1 MTSLIKYILALVASL
16 TVVTFTQGQTDQ
28 NTSQTFS
35 ATVLDA
41 KTQEPIPFA
50 TVQTGHNKGTITN
63 TEGVFSV
70 ILEENRLE
78 NDSIYISS
86 MGYGK
91 KGVLPNTTVDGIILL
106 KAETNELDS
115 VFLTNNP
122 LEPEEVIARVKENI
136 ATNYPNTLT
145 QKKIFFRQSLHNT
158 MNKMDVETKKSTIEE
173 LDKELIDSVVNLI
186 PRKSDYYSESVATLS
201 GNYIKQK
208 LNVERAAKL
217 YDKNK
222 DVSAEGLGKRLENIF
237 KENVKP
243 DSYLKIKSG
252 LFGTKVALDEID
264 TTEGQEEE
272 QGGGP
277 VSVKVGE
284 DPTTQDITKGVKGDI
299 KSMYGALFFQ
309 EDAKLDILDKSSR
322 YEFDITGYT
331 TIDDAVNYVITFEP
345 KGSKDF
351 AGTMYVNTEDYAVMR
366 LEYRNVKRLYGIKL
380 LGISYRETINRGK
393 CLFAKDQ
400 EGGYSLHFMELEEG
414 VQFGVD
420 RPLKVIEKNKNVKGR
435 RKQNELSL
443 NIDMGTTAIT
453 KSEFV
458 VFDSSVID
466 EATYTNASESTEAE
480 ATYLPAYDPDFWKGY
495 TIMEPNAAI
504 RAFEVEQE

>member
-1 MTSLIKYILALVASL
+1 M
-16 TVVTFTQGQTDQ
+16 
-28 NTSQTFS
+28 
-35 ATVLDA
+35 
-41 KTQEPIPFA
+41 
-50 TVQTGHNKGTITN
+50 
-63 TEGVFSV
+63 FSV
-70 ILEENRLE
+70 ILEENRPE
-78 NDSIYISS
+78 NDSIFISS

-91 KGVLPNTTVDGIILL
+91 KGILPSMVVDGVVLL

-122 LEPEEVIARVKENI
+122 LEPEEVIERVKENI
-136 ATNYPNTLT
+136 ATNYPNSLT

-158 MNKMDVETKKSTIEE
+158 MNKMDVETKKSTIKE

-201 GNYIKQK
+201 GNYSKQK

-222 DVSAEGLGKRLENIF
+222 DVSADGLGKRLEKIF

-264 TTEGQEEE
+264 TDETAEVEEE
-272 QGGGP
+272 GGSP
-277 VSVKVGE
+277 VQVKVGE
-284 DPTTQDITKGVKGDI
+284 DPTTQDITSGVKEDI
-299 KSMYGALFFQ
+299 NELYAALFFQ

-322 YEFDITGYT
+322 YKFDITGFV

-366 LEYRNVKRLYGIKL
+366 LEYANVKKLYGIKL

-393 CLFAKDQ
+393 CLFAKD
-400 EGGYSLHFMELEEG
+400 ENGGYSLRFMELEEG

-443 NIDMGTTAIT
+443 NIDMSTLALT
-453 KSEFV
+453 KAEFV

-466 EATYTNASESTEAE
+466 ESNYSNATESTEAV
-480 ATYLPAYDPDFWKGY
+480 ATYLPAYDSNFWKDY

-504 RAFEVEQE
+504 RAFKVE